1 MQIIIEKLRTGADK
15 YDYSKLCEYDIQNHV
30 SKVYNLKKGDVS
42 KGFNPDFDFKLNNTS
57 VELKISSKENL
68 QIEYARDNG
77 EPSGI
82 SVSKAKL
89 YMTLTPGWTG
99 KYQHVGKLRIFKTWQ
114 LQDCIEPLKDD
125 PNHCIEYPPHDGG
138 RGSRC
143 VVITKEMLKVYKI
156 DIGLLDIGLIKEN
169 TRRRVV
175 GFDTDDIAACGNFSF
190 VRGRV
195 WNMIK

>member
-99 KYQHVGKLRIFKTWQ
+99 KYQHVGIHLHFLR
-114 LQDCIEPLKDD
+114 
-125 PNHCIEYPPHDGG
+125 DGH
-138 RGSRC
+138 RP
-143 VVITKEMLKVYKI
+143 
-156 DIGLLDIGLIKEN
+156 
-169 TRRRVV
+169 
-175 GFDTDDIAACGNFSF
+175 
-190 VRGRV
+190 VRIQTLCKNNV
-195 WNMIK
+195 